1 MSDTTTPETPRATT
15 ADATADPATARESH
29 PETVPVGAEGA
40 PAPEDGPF
48 TCGYCGRPFAR
59 EAWLALHRG
68 LDHEGEITAAEREAF
83 EDAYEDEEADLRMF
97 RLQALG
103 VLVLVYFSF
112 LIVYGLVT

>member
-1 MSDTTTPETPRATT
+1 MSADHTP
-15 ADATADPATARESH
+15 DP
-29 PETVPVGAEGA
+29 EG
-40 PAPEDGPF
+40 GPH

-68 LDHEGEITAAEREAF
+68 LDHEGEITEAEREAF
-83 EDAYEDEEADLRMF
+83 EAAYEGEEADLRMF

-103 VLVLVYFSF
+103 VLVLVYFTF

>member
-1 MSDTTTPETPRATT
+1 MPTDTTT
-15 ADATADPATARESH
+15 DAASDAHPRESV
-29 PETVPVGAEGA
+29 PRTVPTSAA
-40 PAPEDGPF
+40 HTPDPDDGPF
-48 TCGYCGRPFAR
+48 TCSYCGRPFAH

-68 LDHEGEITAAEREAF
+68 LDHEDSITEAEREAF

-103 VLVLVYFSF
+103 VLVLVYFTF